1 MLLLVVM
8 WVKRKLTVLSR
19 QSELGVVMR
28 FITDYSC
35 SIFPADRCFLDCN
48 KNGRITTRAAPYYSR
63 AAATHPAV
71 ITHTGDPASVAN
83 VAPGNHIP
91 ALVVLCHTF
100 ACCVAPRPSLVLYR
114 QIVYVSHPNHLIK
127 HSLLDFH
134 SFEFCY
140 FPLTRSHTTAA
151 PYFCTAP
158 PNCFLYVSNVKYRR
172 FYP

>member
-71 ITHTGDPASVAN
+71 ITHTGDPASLAN
-83 VAPGNHIP
+83 VQCLYFFGQ
-91 ALVVLCHTF
+91 F
-100 ACCVAPRPSLVLYR
+100 YQKCCIWGHRLLKCKKGLSLVRHFILSGESPVILH
-114 QIVYVSHPNHLIK
+114 QDNTHC
-127 HSLLDFH
+127 SLVDSLHWD
-134 SFEFCY
+134 
-140 FPLTRSHTTAA
+140 
-151 PYFCTAP
+151 
-158 PNCFLYVSNVKYRR
+158 
-172 FYP
+172 